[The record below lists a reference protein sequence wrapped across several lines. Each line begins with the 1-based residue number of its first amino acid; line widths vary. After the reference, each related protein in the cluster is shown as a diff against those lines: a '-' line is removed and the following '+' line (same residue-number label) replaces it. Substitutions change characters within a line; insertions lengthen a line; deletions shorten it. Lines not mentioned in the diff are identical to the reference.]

1 MTARRSPPVPEI
13 VPKVFANTDEID
25 RAIAKLQRRINEIEQ
40 IDFVAVERDHTGA
53 DDAARSNLRN
63 TVLEIYGLHSPEYRE
78 HHHIDFWA
86 GPHYVYIPDR
96 EILRAKLGGR
106 TQTTGIINGRIARL

>member
-1 MTARRSPPVPEI
+1 MPEI

-53 DDAARSNLRN
+53 DDAARSNTTWN

-78 HHHIDFWA
+78 HQHIDFWA
-86 GPHYVYIPDR
+86 GPHYMDMPER
-96 EILRAKLGGR
+96 EVLEAKLGGR
-106 TQTTGIINGRIARL
+106 TQTTGIINGLIARL